1 MGKNKGFVF
10 YQNFW
15 DSIENL
21 PEEQKKEICYAIV
34 KYGITGEMVN
44 KEDNPMGFTM
54 ANAFKLAID
63 NSTGRFNN
71 NVVAGVRGGRPKKL
85 DGKALADY
93 LLENPNV
100 TARTAAEYFG
110 VSESTIQKREEW
122 RNRKYLAGGYA
133 F

>member
-1 MGKNKGFVF
+1 
-10 YQNFW
+10 
-15 DSIENL
+15 
-21 PEEQKKEICYAIV
+21 
-34 KYGITGEMVN
+34 MVN

-63 NSTGRFNN
+63 NSTERFNN

-110 VSESTIQKREEW
+110 VSESTIQKRAEG
-122 RNRKYLAGGYA
+122 RNRKDLAGGYA
-133 F
+133 V

>member
-1 MGKNKGFVF
+1 MLDTVGIVRQLGT
-10 YQNFW
+10 
-15 DSIENL
+15 SL
-21 PEEQKKEICYAIV
+21 SAI
-34 KYGITGEMVN
+34 K
-44 KEDNPMGFTM
+44 
-54 ANAFKLAID
+54 
-63 NSTGRFNN
+63 STLGDRLTQYTDRFNN